1 MMKDIANQFRIARAE
16 EGPVLA
22 ELIQAASEGL
32 ALYTWTKDS
41 APGENPWA
49 RGADRQGQAAAAG
62 KWIVAVEGDTPVAG
76 LRGERLPDDPEPIPD
91 DFEPLFRPLQ
101 ELENEAP
108 GTWYVHVLATVE
120 AHRGGGWGTKLLE
133 LAEEIALG
141 MGCKELSI
149 IVADNNTGA
158 RRLYERFGFREA
170 DRRAMVKGEWQ
181 SEGTEWV
188 LMRKPIS

>member
-1 MMKDIANQFRIARAE
+1 
-16 EGPVLA
+16 
-22 ELIQAASEGL
+22 
-32 ALYTWTKDS
+32 
-41 APGENPWA
+41 
-49 RGADRQGQAAAAG
+49 
-62 KWIVAVEGDTPVAG
+62 
-76 LRGERLPDDPEPIPD
+76 
-91 DFEPLFRPLQ
+91 
-101 ELENEAP
+101 
-108 GTWYVHVLATVE
+108 
-120 AHRGGGWGTKLLE
+120 GGGWGTKLLE